1 MVRRAAA
8 APKGE
13 RYSPQFLAWLLTTAR
28 ESAGLTI
35 TDLAARLHCD
45 RSFVSRLES
54 GGRVPQ
60 EKLIEQCD
68 EVLGTGDLLAKAWAK
83 IDWHKE
89 VEHPDWFRR
98 FVEKEAQATVV
109 RNYEVAWVSGL
120 LQTPEYARALF
131 SRGDAAGDEVLIR
144 ERIEA
149 RMSRQARFM
158 AEDGPLLVVVLD
170 ESVIRRIVGDRQV
183 MYQQLRHLLEMAK
196 RPNIVIQVA
205 PYELGERA
213 PSGVSLTLLTMPD
226 GTEWVYSESLDKG
239 HFISEPEQVARRSK
253 AYDRLRADALSASES
268 ARLIR
273 RVMEGLLNMGPRVD
287 LASASWF
294 KSGFSDNNGGNCLEV
309 AYNLGSV
316 VPVRDSKDPDG
327 PALVFPSA
335 AWAAFVRAT
344 VAGEFG
350 AV

>member
-1 MVRRAAA
+1 MVRRAATV
-8 APKGE
+8 PKGE

-60 EKLIEQCD
+60 ERLIEQCD
-68 EVLGTGDLLAKAWAK
+68 EVLGTGDLLAKSWAK
-83 IDWHKE
+83 IDWHQE

-98 FVEKEAQATVV
+98 YVELEAQAETVLQYQAV
-109 RNYEVAWVSGL
+109 RISGL
-120 LQTPEYARALF
+120 LQTPAYARAVLTL
-131 SRGDAAGDEVLIR
+131 GDAAGDEEQIS
-144 ERIEA
+144 ERVDA
-149 RMSRQARFM
+149 RMSRQTRFL
-158 AEDGPLLVVVLD
+158 AEDGPMLVVVLD
-170 ESVIRRIVGDRQV
+170 ESVIRRLVGGRKV
-183 MYQQLRHLLEMAK
+183 MYEQLQHLLALAR

-213 PSGVSLTLLTMPD
+213 PDDSALTLLTLP
-226 GTEWVYSESLDKG
+226 GGSRWIYSESLDKG
-239 HFISEPEQVARRSK
+239 HFVSEPTRVSK
-253 AYDRLRADALSASES
+253 YSKSYDRLRADALSAQDSV
-268 ARLIR
+268 RLIR
-273 RVMEGLLNMGPRVD
+273 RVMEGLLNMGPKID
-287 LASASWF
+287 YSAASWF
-294 KSGFSDNNGGNCLEV
+294 KSSLSGSNGGECIEV

-316 VPVRDSKDPDG
+316 VPVRDSKDPGG